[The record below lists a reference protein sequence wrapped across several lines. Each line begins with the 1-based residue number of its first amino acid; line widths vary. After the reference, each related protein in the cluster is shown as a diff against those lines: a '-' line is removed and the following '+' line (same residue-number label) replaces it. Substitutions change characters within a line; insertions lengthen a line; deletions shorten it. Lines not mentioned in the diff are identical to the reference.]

1 MINLSHRELQV
12 LNLIAHE
19 HTSGEI
25 AKKLFISNHTVRSH
39 RKNLLSK
46 LSVKNIAGLIRRGFE
61 LGLLSVE
68 STEGETQELSQIA
81 IPPLDICKVNKRLK
95 ALKSF
100 NPSIHIKSI
109 RPSLRKAT
117 LGLIVLVL
125 MI

>member
-1 MINLSHRELQV
+1 MINLSNRELQV

-61 LGLLSVE
+61 LGILSVE
-68 STEGETQELSQIA
+68 SANAKTQELSKTT
-81 IPPLDICKVNKRLK
+81 IPTLDISKVNNRPK
-95 ALKSF
+95 ALKSI
-100 NPSIHIKSI
+100 NRSIQIKSI
-109 RPSLRKAT
+109 RPSLRKAA
-117 LGLIVLVL
+117 LALIVLLL